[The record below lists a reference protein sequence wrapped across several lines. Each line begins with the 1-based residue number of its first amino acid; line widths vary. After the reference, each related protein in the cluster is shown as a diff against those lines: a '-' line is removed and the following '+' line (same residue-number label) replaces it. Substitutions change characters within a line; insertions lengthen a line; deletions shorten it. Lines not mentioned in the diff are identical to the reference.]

1 VEYVVS
7 ADGSTLTL
15 AASWRG
21 GVEQMSVFTRA
32 DL

>member
-7 ADGSTLTL
+7 PDGGTLTL
-15 AASWRG
+15 SASWRG

>member
-1 VEYVVS
+1 VS

-32 DL
+32 TL